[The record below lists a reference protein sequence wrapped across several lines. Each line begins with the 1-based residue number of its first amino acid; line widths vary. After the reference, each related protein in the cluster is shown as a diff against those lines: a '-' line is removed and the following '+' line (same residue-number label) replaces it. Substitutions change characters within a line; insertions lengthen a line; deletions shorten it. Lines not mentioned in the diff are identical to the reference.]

1 MFWQRPLPFIL
12 FKIVAKYHWMHYI
25 VFITMPTSTSTIPRN
40 SRSLTFI
47 IRLVVPMTSTKSSN
61 LCVQINEIV
70 TTGKLSKLEHF
81 ENDEKVMHNM
91 IWTCSATFVNINIIH
106 FEGTDHQFIQWSL
119 GSWSCN
125 CTQVIWKGTPYSWWS
140 TQRWI
145 TYKCAEDW
153 IEVFWWYQAKNT
165 PTWSM

>member
-1 MFWQRPLPFIL
+1 M
-12 FKIVAKYHWMHYI
+12 AYI
-25 VFITMPTSTSTIPRN
+25 VFITMSTSTIPRN
-40 SRSLTFI
+40 SRSLIFI
-47 IRLVVPMTSTKSSN
+47 IRLAVPMTSTKSNN

-70 TTGKLSKLEHF
+70 TKKTLQAGTLWEWWKGNVQTTKLF
-81 ENDEKVMHNM
+81 M

-106 FEGTDHQFIQWSL
+106 FEGKDHQFIWWSL

-125 CTQVIWKGTPYSWWS
+125 CTKVIRKGTPYSWWS